1 MHWTRTTR
9 ACLAALLPLALCACG
24 GEEPSPQDA
33 QTNGAETPAQPVL
46 GAGDGNGADG
56 APDASASDGQ
66 QPDPSAGAASNVP
79 FNDESP
85 EAALKTYLDRLA
97 AGDVPGALEICDP
110 TAEGTAALET
120 QIQQT
125 RKAAADS
132 GMSESMLFGLLTESI
147 GGATHEETEREEDR
161 VVYTVRV
168 PNKQDRQVAV
178 VRTLDGWRV
187 QPPPAS
193 GLPI

>member
-9 ACLAALLPLALCACG
+9 ACLAALLPMALCACG
-24 GEEPSPQDA
+24 GEEPATQNAPTD
-33 QTNGAETPAQPVL
+33 GAETPAQPAL
-46 GAGDGNGADG
+46 GGGAGNGGDES
-56 APDASASDGQ
+56 PDASAPDGQ
-66 QPDPSAGAASNVP
+66 QSEASAGAASDVP

-132 GMSESMLFGLLTESI
+132 GMSESMLFGFLTESI

-168 PNKQDRQVAV
+168 PNKQDREIPV

-187 QPPPAS
+187 QPPMPS
-193 GLPI
+193 GLPN